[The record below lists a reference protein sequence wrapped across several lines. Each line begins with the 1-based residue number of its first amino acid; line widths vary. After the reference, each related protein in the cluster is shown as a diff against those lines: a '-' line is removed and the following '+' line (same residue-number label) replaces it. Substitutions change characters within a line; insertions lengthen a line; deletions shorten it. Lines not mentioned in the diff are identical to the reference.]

1 MTQKAHALEIIPI
14 KDKTKLEI
22 RQSPTPHLPRTP
34 LRMLACAASYSG
46 KTTTVASMILD
57 KAKYRGVWDSIFI
70 FSQSVDH
77 DGTWNEVKKYVRQEM
92 GKDPK
97 DHFFSE
103 WDGEAIRKIISD
115 QAAIVKWHKEE
126 GHKTSH
132 QNLLVIDDFA
142 DRPEIV
148 HQSNGGGILNSLFTC
163 GRHYMISTII
173 CSQKPTLISTTIREN
188 ATSLIIWK
196 QRSSK
201 ALEVLLS

>member
-1 MTQKAHALEIIPI
+1 MLLKEMPQKAHALEIIPI

-34 LRMLACAASYSG
+34 LRLLACAASSSG

-57 KAKYRGVWDSIFI
+57 KAKYRGVRDSIFM

-103 WDGEAIRKIISD
+103 WDGDATREIISD
-115 QAAIVKWHKEE
+115 QAAIVKWHKDE
-126 GHKTSH
+126 GHKKSH
-132 QNLLVIDDFA
+132 HMLLVIDVFS
-142 DRPEIV
+142 DRPEIMD
-148 HQSNGGGILNSLFTC
+148 QSGGAGILNSLFTR

-173 CSQKPTLISTTIREN
+173 CNQKPT
-188 ATSLIIWK
+188 
-196 QRSSK
+196 
-201 ALEVLLS
+201 